1 VVLHC
6 GPGRGFGH
14 GNRLTKSATTAVA
27 TSPYL
32 DTTINS
38 GVYTYSNGTP
48 PNSKTAKNTAGTASR
63 LVASVATK
71 STGKWYFE
79 VTCETAPDGIGI
91 GDGSAN
97 TSSFTGADI
106 HSIGYLST
114 GSIFYNNASVAT
126 TTSYTTGDR
135 IAIALDA
142 DAKKVWFG
150 KISAGVITWENASN
164 PATPTGGRTMTSAT
178 APFRAVGHASSLN
191 DQLTLCLSAA
201 DQTATPPSGFSTW
214 A

>member
-14 GNRLTKSATTAVA
+14 GNRLTKSATTVVA

-48 PNSKTAKNTAGTASR
+48 PNSKTAKNTAGTANR

-79 VTCETAPDGIGI
+79 ATNDVSADNIGI
-91 GDGSAN
+91 GDATAN
-97 TSSFTGADI
+97 MSSFVGSDT
-106 HSIGYLST
+106 HSLGYTNLGT
-114 GSIFYNNASVAT
+114 IFYNGSSVGSGATWAS
-126 TTSYTTGDR
+126 GDR
-135 IAIALDA
+135 LAVAFDA

-150 KISAGVITWENASN
+150 KVSAGVITWQGTSN
-164 PATPTGGRTMTSAT
+164 PATNTGGFTMTSAT
-178 APFRAVGHASSLN
+178 GPFRAVALASSLN
-191 DQLTLCLSAA
+191 DQITICLSAA

>member
-14 GNRLTKSATTAVA
+14 GNRLTKSATTVVA

-48 PNSKTAKNTAGTASR
+48 PNSKTAKNTAGTTNR

-79 VTCETAPDGIGI
+79 ATIDVLADGVGI
-91 GDGSAN
+91 GDASAN
-97 TSSFTGADI
+97 TASFAGADT
-106 HSIGYLST
+106 HSIGYQAT
-114 GSIFYNNASVAT
+114 GTIFYNGSSAGSSST
-126 TTSYTTGDR
+126 YTTGDR
-135 IAIALDA
+135 IAVAFDA
-142 DAKKVWFG
+142 DAKKAWVG
-150 KISAGVITWENASN
+150 KISAGVITWQGTSN
-164 PATPTGGRTMTSAT
+164 PATNTGGFTMTSAT
-178 APFRAVGHASSLN
+178 GPFRAIGQCNALN
-191 DQLTLCLSAA
+191 DQMTVCLSAA

>member
-14 GNRLTKSATTAVA
+14 GNRLTKSATNVVA
-27 TSPYL
+27 TSNQL

-38 GVYTYSNGTP
+38 GVYTYSNG
-48 PNSKTAKNTAGTASR
+48 NKTAKNTAGTANR

-79 VTCETAPDGIGI
+79 TTSDAASNNMSVGI
-91 GDGSAN
+91 GDATAN
-97 TSSFTGADI
+97 VANFAGADT
-106 HSIGYLST
+106 HSIGYANT
-114 GSIFYNNASVAT
+114 GSILYNSASVGSGST
-126 TTSYTTGDR
+126 YTTGDR
-135 IAIALDA
+135 LAIALDA
-142 DAKKVWFG
+142 DAKKVWVG
-150 KISAGVITWENASN
+150 KVSAGVITWQGTSN
-164 PATPTGGRTMTSAT
+164 PATNTGGFTMTSAT
-178 APFRAVGHASSLN
+178 GPFRAIGQYNSLN
-191 DQLTLCLSAA
+191 NQGTFCLSAA